1 MSLEI
6 SLTGQLAAEA
16 DGNRADA
23 THLPGRQA
31 SVVFAYLVAERGRP
45 VPSEEL
51 AEAVWGG
58 ALPPTW
64 RPALRGVVSKVRDF
78 LDRLGLPAADTL
90 TSSSGCYRL
99 VLPPDTAVD
108 VELAEGEAGQAQRA
122 LDAGRLDEARG
133 AAERARAIAGRPL
146 LPGHDGAWVQD
157 RRAALHQVLI
167 RSLELLVEIHLAAGQ
182 AGQAVGPA
190 GDLVAL
196 EPFRASAHR
205 RLLLA
210 HIAAGDRGEACGP
223 TTATG
228 GSWPRSWAWDPP
240 PTWRRPTWNCSTP
253 SRPPATRARRRRA
266 RSRAPSWAADRSC
279 AGCAPPGTTPAA
291 AAAGPCWW
299 PARPA
304 SARPGW

>member
-6 SLTGQLAAEA
+6 TLTGQLVAEA

-99 VLPPDTAVD
+99 VLPTDTAVD

-122 LDAGRLDEARG
+122 LDAGRLDEALG

-157 RRAALHQVLI
+157 RRAALHRVLV
-167 RSLELLVEIHLAAGQ
+167 RTLELLVEVHLAAGHIYQ
-182 AGQAVGPA
+182 GAADHHLGILAATAGRWEDSLGTSGPPWPPWPPTS
-190 GDLVAL
+190 GSGRV
-196 EPFRASAHR
+196 PGGRSPSRPMRACS
-205 RLLLA
+205 
-210 HIAAGDRGEACGP
+210 AAGTG
-223 TTATG
+223 TATG
-228 GSWPRSWAWDPP
+228 PGP
-240 PTWRRPTWNCSTP
+240 PTWT
-253 SRPPATRARRRRA
+253 RPP
-266 RSRAPSWAADRSC
+266 
-279 AGCAPPGTTPAA
+279 TPAPTGSA
-291 AAAGPCWW
+291 WRCQDGATPALGP
-299 PARPA
+299 R
-304 SARPGW
+304 S